1 METFIQNQIAKH
13 GQSMSLNEKARLL
26 AIQQVTDERI
36 LAAVR
41 LIQSA
46 RSLNGA
52 YGSDALLQDAI
63 IALEALTAS
72 DGITEKR

>member
-1 METFIQNQIAKH
+1 MGTFIQNQIAKH
-13 GQSMSLNEKARLL
+13 GHSMSMQEKARLL

-41 LIQSA
+41 LIQLA

-52 YGSDALLQDAI
+52 YGADALLKDAI

-72 DGITEKR
+72 DGITEKG

>member
-1 METFIQNQIAKH
+1 MRTFIEDQLAQH
-13 GQSMSLNEKARLL
+13 GHSMPIQEKARLL

-41 LIQSA
+41 LIQLA

-52 YGSDALLQDAI
+52 YGADALLQDAI

-72 DGITEKR
+72 DGITNER